1 MILKKGSRGDEVRAL
16 QKALHLYEDGIFG
29 VLTEEAVK
37 EYQKTHGLVADGI
50 VGDKTWAKL
59 FPSGNPADTLK
70 KSKRVINEIIV
81 HCTATPEGEDMT
93 VEQITA
99 SHKKRGFTTIGYH
112 YVVYRDGSIHKGRNV
127 DVSGAHCTGHNTHS
141 IGVCYVGG
149 LENIPGVAYDKL
161 PIKDTR
167 TAKQKTALLK
177 LLKDLKALYPKAK
190 IIGHRDTSPDRNG
203 NGIIE
208 PFEWIKGCPCFDA
221 KTEYKNI

>member
-1 MILKKGSRGDEVRAL
+1 MILKKGSSGDDVRFV
-16 QKALHLYEDGIFG
+16 QRALHLYEDGIFG
-29 VLTEEAVK
+29 PLTEEAVK

-59 FPSGNPADTLK
+59 NGSSLK
-70 KSKRVINEIIV
+70 KSSRTINEIIV
-81 HCTATPEGEDMT
+81 HCSATPEGQDTT
-93 VEQITA
+93 VEQITV

-112 YVVYRDGSIHKGRNV
+112 YVIYRDGSIHTGRNIN
-127 DVSGAHCTGHNTHS
+127 VSGAHCTGHNTHS
-141 IGVCYVGG
+141 VGVCYVGG
-149 LENIPGVAYDKL
+149 LENIPGVAYNKL

-190 IIGHRDTSPDRNG
+190 IIGHRDTSPDKNG

>member
-1 MILKKGSRGDEVRAL
+1 MTLKKGSRGDEVRAL
-16 QKALHLYEDGIFG
+16 QTALHLYVDGIFG
-29 VLTEEAVK
+29 LLTEEAVK
-37 EYQKTHGLVADGI
+37 EYQKAHGLVADGI
-50 VGDKTWAKL
+50 VGDKTWAML
-59 FPSGNPADTLK
+59 NGSSLK
-70 KSKRVINEIIV
+70 KSSRTINEIIV
-81 HCTATPEGEDMT
+81 HCSGTPEGKDMT

-112 YVVYRDGSIHKGRNV
+112 YVVYRDGSIHNGRNV
-127 DVSGAHCTGHNTHS
+127 NVSGAHCTGHNTHS
-141 IGVCYVGG
+141 IGVCYIGG

-167 TAKQKTALLK
+167 TAKQKAALLK

-190 IIGHRDTSPDRNG
+190 IIGHRDTSPDKNG